1 MKRRLLINI
10 EESQFD
16 WIRSQAINRYLSYSE
31 VVRQLINDRIN
42 IKSGTVDK
50 ISSDKDIESKR
61 AEMIEDKKIEFSSF
75 NPVPKL
81 GRKK

>member
-1 MKRRLLINI
+1 MKRRLLINL
-10 EESQFD
+10 EEEQFD
-16 WIRSQAINRYLSYSE
+16 WIRSQAINKYCSYSE
-31 VVRQLINDRIN
+31 VIRQLITPN
-42 IKSGTVDK
+42 IENSTVEDK